1 MSGPLRGPTPG
12 PAPAAALEAAAAAA
26 RAGGR
31 VLMDTRRGFEVAE
44 KKGRA
49 DLVTSADVGSQQAVV
64 EVLRAAF
71 PEHAVVGEEGSV
83 GPVGSVGPE
92 RSVGRA
98 GGPPTWYVDPLDG
111 TTNYVHGLAFFGV
124 SVALRHDGRTVCG
137 VVYDPLHEECYEAT
151 TGGGAWCNG
160 ERLSVSSTARLD
172 RALVCAMAQ
181 SSDRRVIAE
190 FARLYETVMS
200 KAQGVRH
207 LGAPSLVL
215 CAVASGRL
223 DAYVERDMAPWDI
236 LAGALAVEEAGGRV
250 GAFDGSPGTSVE
262 PFDVVAS
269 NGAIHAELVAALAET
284 GAATRITT
292 KGASP

>member
-1 MSGPLRGPTPG
+1 MSGPTTE
-12 PAPAAALEAAAAAA
+12 PAPAAALETAAAAA

-31 VLMDTRRGFEVAE
+31 VLMDTRRDFEVAE

-64 EVLRAAF
+64 DVLRTAF
-71 PEHAVVGEEGSV
+71 PDHAIVGEEGSV
-83 GPVGSVGPE
+83 GPV
-92 RSVGRA
+92 RSAERA
-98 GGPPTWYVDPLDG
+98 GGDAPTWYVDPLDG
-111 TTNYVHGLAFFGV
+111 TTNYIHGLPFFGV
-124 SVALRHDGRTVCG
+124 SVALHHGGRTVCG
-137 VVYDPLHEECYEAT
+137 VVYDPLHEELYEAT
-151 TGGGAWCNG
+151 AGGGARRNG
-160 ERLSVSSTARLD
+160 ETLSVSSTLRLD

-181 SSDRRVIAE
+181 SSDPAVIAR

-215 CAVASGRL
+215 CTVASGRL

-236 LAGALAVEEAGGRV
+236 LAGALVVEEAGGRV
-250 GAFDGSPGTSVE
+250 GAFDGSPGASVE

-269 NGAIHAELVAALAET
+269 NGAIHEELVAALAEA
-284 GAATRITT
+284 GAATRSTK
-292 KGASP
+292 KGATP